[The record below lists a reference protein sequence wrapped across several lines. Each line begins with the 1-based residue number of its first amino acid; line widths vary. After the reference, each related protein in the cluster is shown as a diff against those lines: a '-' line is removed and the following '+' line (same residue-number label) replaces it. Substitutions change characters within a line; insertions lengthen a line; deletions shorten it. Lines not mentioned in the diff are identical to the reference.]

1 MDFYISEG
9 HFWLFEIGC
18 KFFNCPED
26 IPKTTIL
33 NIIMSLLKI
42 TKFRED
48 TINTIEL
55 LKETLKEWCIKMC
68 KLFRNELKDLD
79 QQLLVTKYNE

>member
-1 MDFYISEG
+1 
-9 HFWLFEIGC
+9 
-18 KFFNCPED
+18 
-26 IPKTTIL
+26 
-33 NIIMSLLKI
+33 MSLLKI